1 MSRLHR
7 NNDAVRPCGV
17 SVRASRP
24 QLVPGSAAA
33 NSPLQCGQVLK
44 SINGIDCS
52 HCSTDDLADLLLG
65 PEGSLV
71 RVQTIG
77 RGGHMQSVNLERGL
91 PNNLEHEGQST
102 RPHSPECAAA
112 FLQLP
117 PAQGWMTTGGKSS
130 FPVKPLPGQVGAS
143 PHHYGLLPVP
153 LGPHAGAV
161 ANPPTVH
168 LASASSPLTPV
179 AFGMQNSTG
188 HADCGASGVSTPVL
202 GMQIPRPS
210 AFPFAHFEDSTSL
223 NLAGSGG
230 EGDRFGRL
238 GADGGLFGEAS
249 IQKER
254 TRLEQQL
261 QGLGGMEQT
270 MIKAS
275 FGRQNLQMPGGR
287 AGVGSF
293 GQGAMPQ
300 ANGEVRE
307 VQI

>member
-143 PHHYGLLPVP
+143 PHHHGLLPVP

-210 AFPFAHFEDSTSL
+210 ASPFAHSKISRRSIC
-223 NLAGSGG
+223 LAV
-230 EGDRFGRL
+230 
-238 GADGGLFGEAS
+238 A
-249 IQKER
+249 
-254 TRLEQQL
+254 
-261 QGLGGMEQT
+261 
-270 MIKAS
+270 
-275 FGRQNLQMPGGR
+275 
-287 AGVGSF
+287 
-293 GQGAMPQ
+293 
-300 ANGEVRE
+300 VRE
-307 VQI
+307 IALGDWAQMVAFLARHQSRRKGRDWSSNFKDWEAWSRQ

>member
-1 MSRLHR
+1 M
-7 NNDAVRPCGV
+7 RPCGV
-17 SVRASRP
+17 PVRASLL

-77 RGGHMQSVNLERGL
+77 RGGLMKSVNLERGL
-91 PNNLEHEGQST
+91 SNNGEHAGQAT
-102 RPHSPECAAA
+102 WPHSSAEE
-112 FLQLP
+112 FVQLP
-117 PAQGWMTTGGKSS
+117 PAQGWMTTGGNFSI
-130 FPVKPLPGQVGAS
+130 PVKPLPGQVGAS

-161 ANPPTVH
+161 TNPPTVH
-168 LASASSPLTPV
+168 LASAPSPLTPM
-179 AFGMQNSTG
+179 ASGMQNSTG
-188 HADCGASGVSTPVL
+188 HADCGASGVTPPVL
-202 GMQIPRPS
+202 GMQIPRHLASPL
-210 AFPFAHFEDSTSL
+210 AHFEHSTSL
-223 NLAGSGG
+223 NLPGSGG

-238 GADGGLFGEAS
+238 GADSGLFGDAS

-254 TRLEQQL
+254 TRLEQHL
-261 QGLGGMEQT
+261 QALGGMEQT
-270 MIKAS
+270 MTKAS
-275 FGRQNLQMPGGR
+275 LARSHLQMPGGR
-287 AGVGSF
+287 VGAGSF

-300 ANGEVRE
+300 ENDEMRE